1 MKNTHAVRGMALGA
15 VMLLA
20 IAVGGSAARVQADD
34 ASPWLGVYTQSLDDD
49 LRDGIDYRGEGVLVT
64 RVVDESPADRA
75 GLHKGDVI
83 IRVDSETIGSSRA
96 LSRYIRGRSV
106 GSRVQ
111 VQVSRDGTN
120 RSFDVVLTARPDS
133 DRGDSDRRRVYVY
146 GDDDDEDFD
155 FDFDFEMPDLEHL
168 RELGDHS
175 YHFAPDVNQIM
186 VGTMGRARLGV
197 RVESLNEQLG
207 EYFGAPNGKGALV
220 MEVVKDTPAE
230 KAGIKAG
237 DVITKVGSKR
247 VEDASDLIDAL
258 RDAGEGDVAVTVLRR
273 GSSRSLTAKLEK
285 RESRGRWYSYDTPRV
300 RRHVIR
306 DRQRAD
312 RVRGDADDLRQQMDE
327 LRRELQELKRELR
340 EED

>member
-49 LRDGIDYRGEGVLVT
+49 LRDGIDHRGNGVLVT
-64 RVVDESPADRA
+64 RVVNESPADRA

-83 IRVDSETIGSSRA
+83 VRVDSEDMDAPGD

-106 GSRVQ
+106 GTRVK
-111 VQVSRDGTN
+111 VRVSRDGTT
-120 RSFDVVLTARPDS
+120 RDFDVVLTARPEN
-133 DRGDSDRRRVYVY
+133 DRRRVYIY
-146 GDDDDEDFD
+146 GDDDDEDGDAD
-155 FDFDFEMPDLEHL
+155 FDFDFEMPDLDHL
-168 RELGDHS
+168 RELGEHG

-186 VGTMGRARLGV
+186 LGTMGRARLGV

-220 MEVVKDTPAE
+220 MEVMKDTPAE

-237 DVITKVGSKR
+237 DVITKAGSKR

-273 GSSRSLTAKLEK
+273 GSTRSVTAKLEK
-285 RESRGRWYSYDTPRV
+285 REAPGRRYSFDMPRV

-306 DRQRAD
+306 DRDRAD
-312 RVRGDADDLRQQMDE
+312 RMRGDAEDLRQEMEE
-327 LRRELQELKRELR
+327 LRRELQELKKELR
-340 EED
+340 ED